1 MATESGSRARGSA
14 RAADGERLSAA
25 AAAGAGVRQIAELTG
40 KQTLGATGVQPT
52 EQGWHVEV
60 EVLEDTHIPSS
71 EDILALYEVELDRTG
86 DLLSYRRIR
95 RGKRCVIGD
104 DRR

>member
-1 MATESGSRARGSA
+1 MATESGSR
-14 RAADGERLSAA
+14 ERLSAA
-25 AAAGAGVRQIAELTG
+25 AAAGAGVRHIAELTG
-40 KQTLGATGVQPT
+40 KEILGATGVQPVDD
-52 EQGWHVEV
+52 GWQVEV

-71 EDILALYEVELDRTG
+71 EDILALYQVDLDTSG
-86 DLLSYRRIR
+86 NLLSYRRIR